1 MSSLRPLSWV
11 RGADVRFGKA
21 CGNRGPILIFPVNS
35 QHDSRPIT
43 IRRGRFPS
51 AVKADLAVL
60 HTRSTSNGSDI
71 GNCGPPQPN
80 KNGGLA
86 RKASTYR
93 VASNDRSGKSAGA

>member
-51 AVKADLAVL
+51 AVTADLPVL

-71 GNCGPPQPN
+71 GNCGPGQPSRSRVTSDRLIRA
-80 KNGGLA
+80 GQLLY
-86 RKASTYR
+86 STHR
-93 VASNDRSGKSAGA
+93 LNI